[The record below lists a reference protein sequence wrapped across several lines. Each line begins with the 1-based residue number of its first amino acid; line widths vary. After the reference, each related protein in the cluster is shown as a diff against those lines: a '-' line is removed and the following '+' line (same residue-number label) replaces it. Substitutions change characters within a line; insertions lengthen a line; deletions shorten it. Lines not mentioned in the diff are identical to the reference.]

1 MFVLQESWLLAA
13 FSGEETELKR
23 NAFIMKPA
31 EGGIYM
37 NIILR
42 HSLEKQLPIDIIY
55 MKKDGSI
62 SKRTIIVKKGDERAV
77 TAFCC
82 TKRQMRTFL
91 TGSILSCAFAS
102 GGGYSFLK
110 AYS

>member
-1 MFVLQESWLLAA
+1 LFVLQESWLLAA
-13 FSGEETELKR
+13 FSGEEIELKR
-23 NAFIMKPA
+23 NVCLVIMKPA

-62 SKRTIIVKKGDERAV
+62 SKRTIIIKKG
-77 TAFCC
+77 
-82 TKRQMRTFL
+82 M
-91 TGSILSCAFAS
+91 S
-102 GGGYSFLK
+102 GL
-110 AYS
+110 

>member
-1 MFVLQESWLLAA
+1 
-13 FSGEETELKR
+13 
-23 NAFIMKPA
+23 
-31 EGGIYM
+31 M

-62 SKRTIIVKKGDERAV
+62 SKRTIIIKKGDERAV

>member
-1 MFVLQESWLLAA
+1 
-13 FSGEETELKR
+13 
-23 NAFIMKPA
+23 
-31 EGGIYM
+31 M
-37 NIILR
+37 NMILR

-62 SKRTIIVKKGDERAV
+62 SKRTIIIKKGDERAV
-77 TAFCC
+77 EAFCC

-91 TGSILSCAFAS
+91 TESILSCAFAS
-102 GGGYSFLK
+102 GGGSAFLR